1 MTIPHLLDYNITTG
15 KYLTPFYNTRKE
27 KSMNIGE
34 NVRRIRIEKGMTQE
48 ELAEKVNVSHP
59 TICRLE
65 TGVKIPSVML
75 CFEIS
80 KVLGCSISDI
90 IKED

>member
-1 MTIPHLLDYNITTG
+1 
-15 KYLTPFYNTRKE
+15 
-27 KSMNIGE
+27 MNIGE
-34 NVRRIRIEKGMTQE
+34 NVRRIRIEKEMTQE

-80 KVLGCSISDI
+80 KVLGCSIGDI